1 MSKKVLKRRK
11 KIEKCFYAERKYL
24 TYNKNKKRIRTI
36 YYYLKWRF
44 WEMVK

>member
-1 MSKKVLKRRK
+1 MRKRK

-24 TYNKNKKRIRTI
+24 TYSKNRKMIRAI

-44 WEMVK
+44 WELIK